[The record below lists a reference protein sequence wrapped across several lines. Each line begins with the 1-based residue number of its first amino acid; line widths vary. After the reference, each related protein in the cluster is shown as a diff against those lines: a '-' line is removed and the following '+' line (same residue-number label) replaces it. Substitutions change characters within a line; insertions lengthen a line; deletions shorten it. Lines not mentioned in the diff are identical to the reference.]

1 MLHLRLLMSAILI
14 PSTIGLFAWDH
25 HLGDSAPV
33 LFVLVMLISARCIWE
48 FVTLTRN
55 AGFQPNLA
63 LCLLSSWLLLLL
75 TWAHHYPWG
84 RWELGWADLR
94 FVNLFGVFGIT
105 AVMLLMNAVFR
116 FPLHDSGTDSNSAP
130 SKAGAN
136 IGTLGIEFFCVAYLG
151 VLLAMTCQL
160 RWVGKGEGYFALG
173 AMVVATKMGD
183 VGAYTFGR
191 LIGGAKMTPKLSP
204 GKTWSG
210 GVGHVATAGL
220 AAVAW
225 LCWLGPMISTGW
237 LAWNVVNATLFGVVV
252 GFTGLVGDLAESLIK
267 RDVGA
272 KDAPILLPGFGGL
285 LDLMDSLLLAGPVA
299 LGMWTLLSFMR

>member
-33 LFVLVMLISARCIWE
+33 LFVLVMLISARCVWE
-48 FVTLTRN
+48 FVTLART
-55 AGFQPNLA
+55 AGFRPNMV
-63 LCLLSSWLLLLL
+63 LCGVSSWLLLLL
-75 TWAHHYPWG
+75 AWTAHLPWAAWQ
-84 RWELGWADLR
+84 LGWSDMR
-94 FVNLFGVFGIT
+94 FGSLFGMFGII
-105 AVMLLMNAVFR
+105 AVSLLVNAVFR
-116 FPLHDSGTDSNSAP
+116 FPLPQNEAGPANVVQ
-130 SKAGAN
+130 KAGSN
-136 IGTLGIEFFCVAYLG
+136 LGTLGMEFLCVAYVG

-160 RWVGKGEGYFALG
+160 RWVGKGDGYFALG
-173 AMVVATKMGD
+173 ALVVATKMGD

-210 GVGHVATAGL
+210 GVGHVATAGM
-220 AAVAW
+220 AAIAW
-225 LCWLGPMISTGW
+225 LCWLGPKISTGW
-237 LAWNVVNATLFGVVV
+237 LAWNVVSAALFGAIV

-299 LGMWTLLSFMR
+299 VGMWALLR

>member
-33 LFVLVMLISARCIWE
+33 LFVLVMLIATRCVWE

-55 AGFQPNLA
+55 AGFLPNLV
-63 LCLLSSWLLLLL
+63 LCQLSSWLLLLL
-75 TWAHHYPWG
+75 TWAPHFPWMQLES
-84 RWELGWADLR
+84 RWVEPRIGS
-94 FVNLFGVFGIT
+94 LFGMLGFI
-105 AVMLLMNAVFR
+105 AVLLLMNAVFR
-116 FPLHDSGTDSNSAP
+116 FPIHDNGADSNSAQP
-130 SKAGAN
+130 KLGAN

-151 VLLAMTCQL
+151 LLLAMTCQL

-237 LAWNVVNATLFGVVV
+237 LAWNVVSAALFGVIV

-299 LGMWTLLSFMR
+299 LGMWTLLRSAS

>member
-14 PSTIGLFAWDH
+14 PSTIGLFMWDH

-33 LFVLVMLISARCIWE
+33 LFVLVMLISARCVWE
-48 FVTLTRN
+48 FVTLTRT
-55 AGFQPNLA
+55 AGFRPNLV
-63 LCLLSSWLLLLL
+63 LCLIGSWLLLML
-75 TWAHHYPWG
+75 TWATHLPWEQWQSIWAESRFG
-84 RWELGWADLR
+84 SLLGM
-94 FVNLFGVFGIT
+94 FGIT
-105 AVMLLMNAVFR
+105 SVLLLMNAVFR
-116 FPLHDSGTDSNSAP
+116 FPIHDGGADTNSAQQ
-130 SKAGAN
+130 KAGTN

-220 AAVAW
+220 AAIAW
-225 LCWLGPMISTGW
+225 LCWLGPKISTGW
-237 LAWNVVNATLFGVVV
+237 LAWNVVNAAVFGVVV

-272 KDAPILLPGFGGL
+272 KDAPVLLPGFGGL

-299 LGMWTLLSFMR
+299 LGMWSLLPSMR

>member
-14 PSTIGLFAWDH
+14 PSTVGLFAWDH
-25 HLGDSAPV
+25 HWGDSAPV
-33 LFVLVMLISARCIWE
+33 LFVLVMLISARCVWE

-55 AGFQPNLA
+55 AGFQPNLV

-75 TWAHHYPWG
+75 TWASHFPWSQLS
-84 RWELGWADLR
+84 WVEPR
-94 FVNLFGVFGIT
+94 FGTLFGTLGIT
-105 AVMLLMNAVFR
+105 AVLLLMNAVFR
-116 FPLHDSGTDSNSAP
+116 FPIRDGSGTDPNSAP
-130 SKAGAN
+130 PKAGAN

-210 GVGHVATAGL
+210 GFGHVATAGV

-225 LCWLGPMISTGW
+225 LCWLGPKISTGW
-237 LAWNVVNATLFGVVV
+237 LAWSILSAAQFGVVV

-272 KDAPILLPGFGGL
+272 KDAPLLLPGFGGL

-299 LGMWTLLSFMR
+299 LGMWTLLR